1 MNLSERKFLS
11 LTEKQQHKLALEN
24 LRSFI
29 KNLPNFYRKI
39 ETLLKLS
46 PVNTHEE
53 LANRHTFHAEKAEIN
68 LNEHNLLIRQGDRP
82 SEIPYLPIG
91 IYLDDLRSAH
101 NVGSILRT
109 TEAFRLAT
117 IFFSEKTP
125 YIDNKK
131 VQDAAM
137 GTATQVPCSRNLEN
151 MPQPLIA
158 LETAEGA
165 PSLFTYTFPE
175 TFTLVLGNEEFGVSQ
190 KMLEQCTTAVQ
201 IPLVGSKN
209 SLNVANSFAI
219 AAAQIFAQKKTP
231 LAIS

>member
-1 MNLSERKFLS
+1 MNFSERKFLS
-11 LTEKQQHKLALEN
+11 LTEKQKHKLALEN
-24 LRSFI
+24 LRALI

-39 ETLLKLS
+39 ETLLQLS
-46 PVNTHEE
+46 LANTHEE
-53 LANRHTFHAEKAEIN
+53 LANRHTAHAEKAQIN
-68 LNEHNLLIRQGDRP
+68 LNEHDLLIRQGDSP
-82 SEIPYLPIG
+82 SNIPYLPIG

-137 GTATQVPCSRNLEN
+137 GCVNQVPCSRNLEK

-158 LETAEGA
+158 LETVEGA
-165 PSLFTYTFPE
+165 PSLFDYTFPE
-175 TFTLVLGNEEFGVSQ
+175 TFTLVLGNEEFGISQ
-190 KMLEQCTTAVQ
+190 KMLSQCTAAVQ

-219 AAAQIFAQKKTP
+219 AAAQIFSHQKTP

>member
-1 MNLSERKFLS
+1 MNFSERKFLS
-11 LTEKQQHKLALEN
+11 LSEKQQHKHALEN
-24 LRSFI
+24 LRHEI
-29 KNLPNFYRKI
+29 NNKPNFYRKI
-39 ETLLKLS
+39 ELLLNL
-46 PVNTHEE
+46 PPANTHEE
-53 LANRHTFHAEKAEIN
+53 LANRHAFHAEKAQIN

-82 SEIPYLPIG
+82 SNTPYLPIG

-109 TEAFRLAT
+109 TEAFRLGT

-137 GTATQVPCSRNLEN
+137 DTATQVPTSRNLKK

-158 LETAEGA
+158 LETVEGA
-165 PSLFTYTFPE
+165 PSLFDYSFPE
-175 TFTLVLGNEEFGVSQ
+175 NFTLVLGNEEFGVSQ
-190 KMLEQCTTAVQ
+190 KILKQCSAAVQ

-219 AAAQIFAQKKTP
+219 AAAQIFAQQKTP